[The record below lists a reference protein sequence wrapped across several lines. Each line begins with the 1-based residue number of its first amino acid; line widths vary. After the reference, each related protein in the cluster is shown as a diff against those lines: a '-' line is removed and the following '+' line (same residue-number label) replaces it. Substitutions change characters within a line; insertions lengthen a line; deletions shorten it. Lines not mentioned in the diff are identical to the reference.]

1 MLGVLLHAVGG
12 FAAGSFYAPLKKVTP
27 WAWESLW
34 LVMGLAAWLIAP
46 WAVGFATTPDL
57 IGVLAASPPS
67 AWLGCLLFGLLWG
80 IGNLGFGLSVRYLG
94 MALGYS
100 IALGSCMIFGTLMPP
115 IANGQLSQIVSTHSG
130 MMILAG
136 VMMCLAG
143 IALCGWAG
151 ARKEKE
157 LQFEAPLPKART
169 SGSPAAGDQGD
180 TSSPSDA
187 TTQAAGEFSIGRGFL
202 VATMAGILS
211 ACFAFGLAA
220 GKPIANQA
228 IANGTPEIF
237 SNNAVLVVILVG
249 GLTSNA
255 AWCLYLNT
263 RNKTFG
269 DYIGTRAGSTAT
281 RQVSNYALSLLAGAI
296 WYCQF
301 FFYGMGTTKLGEE
314 YDFSSWTIHMSFI
327 IVFSNI
333 WGIVFREWKGTSNT
347 TQAFVWAGLLT
358 LIGSTALIGYGNSLA
373 STIVH

>member
-1 MLGVLLHAVGG
+1 MNTSNPLLGVLLHAIGG

-46 WAVGFATTPDL
+46 WAVGFATTSDL
-57 IGVLAASPPS
+57 IGVLAASPLS

-180 TSSPSDA
+180 MSSPSDA

-220 GKPIANQA
+220 GKPIANNFDGWQSR
-228 IANGTPEIF
+228 IAAEAGVGLILDPKDAAAAARQLVHALNDAQWLAEVPARARRLAEGEF
-237 SNNAVLVVILVG
+237 SRDRL
-249 GLTSNA
+249 A
-255 AWCLYLNT
+255 AQL
-263 RNKTFG
+263 
-269 DYIGTRAGSTAT
+269 
-281 RQVSNYALSLLAGAI
+281 GAI
-296 WYCQF
+296 LEAAAKRQC
-301 FFYGMGTTKLGEE
+301 
-314 YDFSSWTIHMSFI
+314 
-327 IVFSNI
+327 
-333 WGIVFREWKGTSNT
+333 
-347 TQAFVWAGLLT
+347 
-358 LIGSTALIGYGNSLA
+358 
-373 STIVH
+373 